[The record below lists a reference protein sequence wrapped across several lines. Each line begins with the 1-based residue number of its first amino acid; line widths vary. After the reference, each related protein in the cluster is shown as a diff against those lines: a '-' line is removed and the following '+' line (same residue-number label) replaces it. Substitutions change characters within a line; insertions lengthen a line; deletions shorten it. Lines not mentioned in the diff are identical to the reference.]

1 MGTLIRY
8 ELKKI
13 LCNRA
18 GMVACACAY
27 LLLVGITVANILT
40 AGIWDTQTGTYVT
53 GMRAQEVI
61 RHMEQGH
68 AGVLDDARVA
78 ADMATDDEAQ
88 ARWAADAERLGGMS
102 GQQIIDEYGIEFWR
116 EVDRVRSDVYYLRLD
131 SILTLDDKGARA
143 SSLQEGAETL
153 TDHMLSGNYLG
164 YFPYSDAEQGYWKA
178 KAAQI
183 SWPLEYGYA
192 GAWDTISSYLSFYG
206 FVVLATCIALSG
218 VFTGEYQ
225 DRTAA
230 IVLPTLRG
238 ERRCRAKVA
247 ASFAFATVYYWLSVA
262 STAGIV
268 LAALG
273 PEGAR
278 PAVPGARLP
287 KPLPAHRGSGVRA
300 GHPARV
306 ARLARLHRLHAAAL
320 VTHALD
326 HARGRGAFGHRLP
339 GRLRRADRPAHQGRP
354 SHALERL
361 RRLVRSHGQLR
372 GGTAGARPAER
383 GRVAVR
389 HAPADVRAHCHP
401 LVHAASGGV
410 AAIAATMQGVAS

>member
-78 ADMATDDEAQ
+78 ADMATYDEAQ

-218 VFTGEYQ
+218 VFTGEYR

-238 ERRCRAKVA
+238 RQALPRAKVA

-273 PEGAR
+273 PEGASLPYQVLDFQSPYPLTVGQVCGLVILLGWLVSLGCTAFTLLLSSR
-278 PAVPGARLP
+278 MRSTMPVAVVPLAIAFLGVFAELIVPLTKVAHLTPLNAFDDSFVAMASYAVGPLVLDLP
-287 KPLPAHRGSGVRA
+287 S
-300 GHPARV
+300 
-306 ARLARLHRLHAAAL
+306 AAAL
-320 VTHALD
+320 LYGTLLLTCVPIAT
-326 HARGRGAFGHRLP
+326 RSFTR
-339 GRLRRADRPAHQGRP
+339 HQ
-354 SHALERL
+354 
-361 RRLVRSHGQLR
+361 
-372 GGTAGARPAER
+372 
-383 GRVAVR
+383 VA
-389 HAPADVRAHCHP
+389 
-401 LVHAASGGV
+401 
-410 AAIAATMQGVAS
+410 